1 MYVEKLP
8 SGWKKNREKA
18 FSKSLFALTDGGCAR
33 FARVKQN
40 GSKFVQKI
48 HLHRISRNTRT
59 YPVRVFYTHLNIFFA
74 CFATHAFIKRGFCTH
89 LNRNGFCPTGV
100 LLQLTR
106 LDLMRNVVTSRNE
119 VPGERVLAVC
129 HSVTS
134 RSFAPSRLSEKR
146 TPGYWAGFCHLIQRM
161 AAPTLFKDIQGE

>member
-89 LNRNGFCPTGV
+89 LNRNGFCPTGLV
-100 LLQLTR
+100 PRRSPPAHSTR
-106 LDLMRNVVTSRNE
+106 LDAKCRDVTEWGPRRTRSCGMSFGD
-119 VPGERVLAVC
+119 VTKFCTKSVEREENAWVLGWFL
-129 HSVTS
+129 
-134 RSFAPSRLSEKR
+134 SFN
-146 TPGYWAGFCHLIQRM
+146 
-161 AAPTLFKDIQGE
+161 PTHGCSYFV